1 MDTAHSSKQDSQP
14 PNPQQPSSEVAGIA
28 LSMRIPPFWRDKPRL
43 WFFSFEAATA
53 DQRKSQAQLAQMV
66 LTQLDKQDIEQI
78 ADLLY
83 KPPETGL
90 YNALKDRLITAY
102 EESDSQQFQKL
113 LSEMELGDQKP
124 SQLLRRM
131 RNLARDKVPDSTLQ
145 LLWTTHL
152 PSHVSSVLA
161 VSESFS
167 SKTKL
172 DDLAL
177 LADKMME
184 RTAQVSAVST
194 TPAAIPSP
202 AAMTSHPDTQFLVN
216 EIRKLSLEIAEL
228 KSRPQYEN
236 RRWNRQ
242 RSSSR
247 SRSHSRKAQFCY
259 YHRRFGD
266 DARKCDPPCTYK
278 PPKAQSEN

>member
-1 MDTAHSSKQDSQP
+1 METATATESQTLQ
-14 PNPQQPSSEVAGIA
+14 PQLPEVSGIA
-28 LSMRIPPFWRDKPRL
+28 LSMRIPSFWRDKPRL
-43 WFFSFEAATA
+43 WFISFEAATF
-53 DQRKSQAQLAQMV
+53 DQHKSQAQLAQMV

-83 KPPETGL
+83 KPPATGL

-145 LLWTTHL
+145 MLWTTHL

-184 RTAQVSAVST
+184 RSVQQVASVSST
-194 TPAAIPSP
+194 TA
-202 AAMTSHPDTQFLVN
+202 TSTTSLPDTQFLVN
-216 EIRKLSLEIAEL
+216 EIRKLSLEIAAL
-228 KSRPQYEN
+228 KTSPQYDN
-236 RRWNRQ
+236 RRWHRQ
-242 RSSSR
+242 RSTSR
-247 SRSHSRKAQFCY
+247 SRSRTRNNKFCY
-259 YHRRFGD
+259 YHRRFGA
-266 DARKCDPPCTYK
+266 DARKCEPPCTFK
-278 PPKAQSEN
+278 SHSNSPSEN